1 MLLSDRVSRYCIS
14 MLDDPLSIVPQFH
27 SCKNYSLPN
36 FSCGNTQSAT
46 PHLKVLLPLHPAQK
60 SPDRSTEITMCLFST
75 PKKHHRHRYVEE
87 VYIAP
92 RPVSRHSHHHDHNG
106 RASYTSVTR
115 TSSRPV
121 AVYVDAPRMSQ
132 SSYRRSGPVIVE
144 ETRRSG
150 PLVVEER
157 RSTRSYR

>member
-1 MLLSDRVSRYCIS
+1 MF
-14 MLDDPLSIVPQFH
+14 PLSIVPLFYCCENP
-27 SCKNYSLPN
+27 SSSN
-36 FSCGNTQSAT
+36 FSRCNTPSATAT
-46 PHLKVLLPLHPAQK
+46 PHLKALLLLHPARK
-60 SPDRSTEITMCLFST
+60 SADRNTKITMCLFST
-75 PKKHHRHRYVEE
+75 PKKHHKHRYVEE
-87 VYIAP
+87 VYVAP
-92 RPVSRHSHHHDHNG
+92 RPVSRHSHRDRNG

-132 SSYRRSGPVIVE
+132 SSYRRSGPIIVE